1 MPSSEQ
7 DSASG
12 DSDLTRAVHAAASYL
27 PLKLLQ
33 EILAQQRGPPRQQE
47 RMKGAVMFVDLARFT
62 PFVLS
67 FCAAG
72 QKGIETLQG
81 VLSEYF
87 SALVDGIYAY
97 GGDVYNFAGD
107 AMLVGFATEANE
119 TDTEGVSRVVACAA
133 HLRRALAP
141 YENLDRLGQRHNM
154 LLKFGISFGDYH
166 YLLLGHEDFWYTPLL
181 LGEPIQRAIDAEHHA
196 EGGDI
201 LVAPEI
207 WDILPE
213 PKTGHPVNGFVKLE
227 SSREYAGSTAP
238 TETIAPSNGDRSLLQ
253 DCARF
258 MEPVLFRNAT
268 TSHSDYWGDYREVTC
283 LFVRFTDVPVSGN
296 GDVDVALAKL
306 NEIYRFVQESAKAY
320 GAILNRVELGDK
332 GFVFFFMLGA
342 PTAMENKCTLA
353 GRLALK
359 LSNPPFPYRISAQ
372 IGMATGFGYCGD
384 IGAPRRKDYTI
395 TGEVVNL
402 AARMMTYAE
411 SGGIYLDTTTNER
424 FDDRL
429 VTTEIPNVTLK
440 GIPDPVTICRLHS
453 EATRNQGAL
462 LHFSEQ
468 MIGRGDELSSLLD
481 LHRESREGALKVCAV
496 VGDPGSGKSR
506 LMSAFLHEL
515 RDTGAGTYVGLCYS
529 YEQFTAYSPWRGLL
543 LEFFDIAH
551 GDSPEAACE
560 KISGVIRDLDGVSE
574 EWSPVLAQTMAIP
587 AEETALT
594 RDLDP
599 GQKTRRIYLI
609 IQQLIE
615 RRAATSPLVFC
626 FEDVH
631 WIDDASLRLI
641 EYLCQR
647 LSDAAVVVV
656 LLTREQEPLATL
668 EQLSNFHTLKLGP
681 LSEEGART
689 LLRVRLAIQE
699 PDIQLE
705 DQILE
710 KAEGNPFYIESIVRN
725 LHEQEILTTA
735 DSGKTR
741 LRQDARKVQLPET
754 LQDLVLTRID
764 QLNEDQKTVLRIAS
778 VVGRV
783 FAYELVKVLLPS
795 TLKISALGEILT
807 TLEALDL
814 IPVAGNSPLTY
825 YFKHAVIRDVAYE
838 TLPLERREA
847 LHRTVAAHLEAT
859 VGGATDK
866 QADLL
871 AYHFLAGNE
880 LEKGLTYTITAGRE
894 AADKFANQDAVY
906 HFTKALEILGRS
918 EYDGRSDER
927 QAVREQLA
935 RVYRQ
940 AGMYPEAIDLLT
952 QCLERPAPPVR
963 QADFHIGL
971 GHVYQ
976 EEGHAAQAIEELET
990 ALKLLGRKVP
1000 RREQAV
1006 VLAILWQLAGRGIRL
1021 ALHIPEKRAVGE
1033 RRIRYEKQFE
1043 VMILL
1048 GKIYFFSNLKKTAWT
1063 VVNLVKV
1070 AERLQTPAELSL
1082 AYSNYAAAMMAQGFA
1097 ERASTYCDRGLLL
1110 AEQTD
1115 NPMVL
1120 GQVYMRAGSLGLWS
1134 NEPLKSNQGF
1144 EKGVQIFKQI
1154 GGMWEQLTGL
1164 GAITAAYTLAS
1175 DFDMTD
1181 KLFGEVEELAGELN
1195 SKLHL
1200 AWAKCWRPF
1209 YRYLLGR
1216 EGAEDAKQ
1224 EVRKAIP
1231 FAIESSDF
1239 GTQILAQGHL
1249 CAIAVREGD
1258 ATSAGWLADQTMS
1271 ALRKHRANLPIRT
1284 PQIAWVYA
1292 AEAALFALEHGCDAI
1307 AAKRLHA
1314 IVKRGMNYSIRL
1326 GRRYPYVLGPGLRV
1340 KACYK
1345 AFTKGAKHSRS
1356 LFEQAFKAMDESPD
1370 RWQAGIAYYEA
1381 ARVFPEKADEYASKA
1396 RAIFEEHGIVAELQ
1410 RLERLMAERPT
1421 TASGLASP
1429 TLARN

>member
-1 MPSSEQ
+1 MP
-7 DSASG
+7 G
-12 DSDLTRAVHAAASYL
+12 DSDLTRAVRAAASYL

-33 EILAQQRGPPRQQE
+33 EILTQHRGPPRQQE

-81 VLSEYF
+81 VLTEYF
-87 SALVDGIYAY
+87 GELVDGIYAY

-107 AMLVGFATEANE
+107 AMLVGFTSEANE
-119 TDTEGVSRVVACAA
+119 TEIESVSRAVTCAT
-133 HLRRALAP
+133 HLRTALAP
-141 YENLDRLGQRHNM
+141 YEELDALGQRHNM

-166 YLLLGHEDFWYTPLL
+166 YLLLGHDDFWYTPLL

-196 EGGDI
+196 KGGDI
-201 LVAPEI
+201 LLAPDI

-227 SSREYAGSTAP
+227 SSGEYAGSATPAELITP
-238 TETIAPSNGDRSLLQ
+238 ASGERDLLE

-268 TSHSDYWGDYREVTC
+268 TSHADYWGDYREVTC
-283 LFVRFTDVPVSGN
+283 LFVRFTDVPVA
-296 GDVDVALAKL
+296 GDVDVALARL

-332 GFVFFFMLGA
+332 GFVFFFILGA

-402 AARMMTYAE
+402 AARLMTYSEA
-411 SGGIYLDTTTNER
+411 GGIYLDAATNER

-429 VTTEIPNVTLK
+429 VTTEIPNVSLK

-468 MIGRGDELSSLLD
+468 MVGRGDELSSLLD
-481 LHRESREGALKVCAV
+481 LYRESREGAARVCAV

-529 YEQFTAYSPWRGLL
+529 YEKFTAYSPWRGLL
-543 LEFFDIAH
+543 LEFFDIGH
-551 GDSPEAACE
+551 GDSPDAACE
-560 KISGVIRDLDGVSE
+560 KISGVIRALDGVSE
-574 EWSPVLAQTMAIP
+574 EWSPVIARTMAIP
-587 AEETALT
+587 ADETALT

-599 GQKTRRIYLI
+599 GQKTRRVYLI

-615 RRAATSPLVFC
+615 RRAATQPLVFC

-631 WIDDASLRLI
+631 WIDDASLRLL

-656 LLTREQEPLATL
+656 LLTRERTPLATL
-668 EQLSNFHTLKLGP
+668 ERLSNFHMLNLGP
-681 LSEEGART
+681 LSAEDSRT
-689 LLRVRLAIQE
+689 LLRARLSLQE
-699 PDIQLE
+699 PDREIE

-735 DSGKTR
+735 DTGKIR
-741 LRQDARKVQLPET
+741 LRSDARQIQLPET
-754 LQDLVLTRID
+754 LQELVLTRID

-778 VVGRV
+778 VVGRI
-783 FAYELVKVLLPS
+783 FAYELVKMLLPS
-795 TLKISALGEILT
+795 TLRISALGEILT

-814 IPVAGNSPLTY
+814 VPVAGNSPLTY

-847 LHRTVAAHLEAT
+847 LHKTVAAHLEAS
-859 VGGATDK
+859 VGGAADK
-866 QADLL
+866 QTDLL
-871 AYHFLAGNE
+871 AYHYLAGNE
-880 LEKGLTYTITAGRE
+880 LEKGLTYTITAGRQ

-906 HFTKALEILGRS
+906 HFTRALEILGRS
-918 EYDGRSDER
+918 EHGGRSEDR
-927 QAVREQLA
+927 QTVREQLA

-952 QCLERPAPPVR
+952 QCLERPASPVR
-963 QADFHIGL
+963 RADFHIGL

-990 ALKLLGRKVP
+990 ALRLLGRKVP

-1006 VLAILWQLAGRGIRL
+1006 VLAILWQLARRGVRL
-1021 ALHIPEKRAVGE
+1021 ALHLPEKRVVGE

-1134 NEPLKSNQGF
+1134 NEPLKSNEGF

-1164 GAITAAYTLAS
+1164 GAMTAAYTLAS

-1216 EGAEDAKQ
+1216 EEPEQAKQ

-1231 FAIESSDF
+1231 FATESSDF
-1239 GTQILAQGHL
+1239 GTQILAQSHL

-1258 ATSAGWLADQTMS
+1258 ATSAGWLADQTMA

-1284 PQIAWVYA
+1284 PQIAWVHA
-1292 AEAALFALEHGCDAI
+1292 AEAALFALEQGCDAI
-1307 AAKRLHA
+1307 PAKRLHG

-1340 KACYK
+1340 KACYR
-1345 AFTKGAKHSRS
+1345 AFTKGAKHSRT
-1356 LFEQAFKAMDESPD
+1356 LFEQAFKVMDGSPD

-1381 ARVFPEKADEYASKA
+1381 ARVFPENADEYAAKA
-1396 RAIFEEHGIVAELQ
+1396 RAIFEKHGIVAELR
-1410 RLERLMAERPT
+1410 RLERLMDERPNPAAGLET
-1421 TASGLASP
+1421 T
-1429 TLARN
+1429 TLARH

>member
-1 MPSSEQ
+1 MPSSERETASGGV
-7 DSASG
+7 DSA
-12 DSDLTRAVHAAASYL
+12 RALRAATSYL
-27 PLKLLQ
+27 PLKLLE
-33 EILAQQRGPPRQQE
+33 EIRGEHPGPPRQQE
-47 RMKGAVMFVDLARFT
+47 PMKGSVMFVDLARFT

-67 FCAAG
+67 FCSAG

-81 VLSEYF
+81 VLSDYF
-87 SALVDGIYAY
+87 SELVDGIYAY

-107 AMLVGFATEANE
+107 AMLVGFASRARESDAQS
-119 TDTEGVSRVVACAA
+119 VSRAVACAT
-133 HLRRALAP
+133 HLRSSLAP
-141 YENLDRLGQRHNM
+141 YENLEALGQRHNM

-196 EGGDI
+196 QGGDI
-201 LVAPEI
+201 LVAPDI

-213 PKTGHPVNGFVKLE
+213 PKTGHPVNGFVRLE
-227 SSREYAGSTAP
+227 SSEGFARAAAP
-238 TETIAPSNGDRSLLQ
+238 TEQVAPASDEWKLLE
-253 DCARF
+253 DCAHF

-283 LFVRFTDVPVSGN
+283 LFVRFTDVPVA
-296 GDVDVALAKL
+296 GDVDVALARL

-359 LSNPPFPYRISAQ
+359 LSDPPLPYRISAQ

-411 SGGIYLDTTTNER
+411 AGGIYLDTTTNER

-440 GIPDPVTICRLHS
+440 GLPQPITICRLHS

-481 LHRESREGALKVCAV
+481 LHRESRGGAPSVCAV

-515 RDTGAGTYVGLCYS
+515 RDSGASTYVGLCYS
-529 YEQFTAYSPWRGLL
+529 YEQFIAYSPWRGLL
-543 LEFFDIAH
+543 LEFFDITH
-551 GDSPEAACE
+551 GDSPETACE
-560 KISGVIRDLDGVSE
+560 KISGVIRDLEGVSE
-574 EWSPVLAQTMAIP
+574 EWSPVIARTMAIP
-587 AEETALT
+587 ADETALT

-615 RRAATSPLVFC
+615 RRASTRPLVFC

-641 EYLCQR
+641 EFLCQR
-647 LSDAAVVVV
+647 LSDAAVLVV
-656 LLTREQEPLATL
+656 LLTRTREPLSTL
-668 EQLSNFHTLKLGP
+668 EQLSNFHALKLGP

-689 LLRVRLAIQE
+689 LLRARLALQE
-699 PDIQLE
+699 PDAELE

-735 DSGKTR
+735 DSGRAR
-741 LRQDARKVQLPET
+741 LRSDARKVQLPET

-778 VVGRV
+778 VIGRV
-783 FAYELVKVLLPS
+783 FAYELVKVLLPD
-795 TLKISALGEILT
+795 TLKITALGEILT

-814 IPVAGNSPLTY
+814 IPVAGNAPLTY

-847 LHRTVAAHLEAT
+847 LHKIVATQLEADAE
-859 VGGATDK
+859 GAADK

-880 LEKGLTYTITAGRE
+880 LEKGLTYAITAGRQ
-894 AADKFANQDAVY
+894 AADKFANQDAVF
-906 HFTKALEILGRS
+906 HFTRALEILGRS
-918 EYDGRSDER
+918 EHDGRSDER
-927 QAVREQLA
+927 QMVREQLA

-940 AGMYPEAIDLLT
+940 AGMYTEAIDLLT

-963 QADFHIGL
+963 RADFHIGL

-976 EEGHAAQAIEELET
+976 EEGHAAKAIEELET
-990 ALKLLGRKVP
+990 ALRLLGRKIP

-1006 VLAILWQLAGRGIRL
+1006 VLSILWQLAGRGIRL
-1021 ALHIPEKRAVGE
+1021 ALRVPEKRAVGE

-1097 ERASTYCDRGLLL
+1097 ERASAYCDRGLLL

-1181 KLFGEVEELAGELN
+1181 KLFGEVEELATELD

-1216 EGAEDAKQ
+1216 EDPEQAKQ

-1258 ATSAGWLADQTMS
+1258 ATSAGWLADQAMS
-1271 ALRKHRANLPIRT
+1271 ALRKHKANLPIRT
-1284 PQIAWVYA
+1284 PQIAWVHA
-1292 AEAALFALEHGCDAI
+1292 AEAALFGLEQGCDAV

-1314 IVKRGMNYSIRL
+1314 IVKQGMNYSIRL

-1345 AFTKGAKHSRS
+1345 AFTKGAKHSQS
-1356 LFEQAFKAMDESPD
+1356 LFQQAFKAMDESPD

-1381 ARVFPEKADEYASKA
+1381 ARVFPDKADEYASKA
-1396 RAIFEEHGIVAELQ
+1396 RAIFEKHGIVAELR
-1410 RLERLMAERPT
+1410 RLDRLKPDRP
-1421 TASGLASP
+1421 AAGLAAT
-1429 TLARN
+1429 TLARP